1 MINRQDRF
9 ISIDWGTSS
18 FRMRLI
24 SLANERILEEYSS
37 NHGVAILDHQW
48 KTENSKIA
56 KLDYCKQFLTVQLE
70 KWKGL
75 TIEGTPIMISGM
87 ASSSIGMVEVDYKT
101 IPFNL
106 GTDLPNIK
114 QLQSTEVFPHPIYL
128 VGGLRS
134 DKDVM
139 RGEETLLLGM
149 TKDEINFSTHIVLP
163 GTHSKHIV
171 LKDDQLVYFQ
181 TYMTGELFELLSA
194 RSILKGSVE
203 PSDFD
208 VESFQKGVEAAVK
221 NPLLNAIFLTRT
233 NRLMNKLSTQQNYHW
248 LSGLLIGF
256 ELEAFKQQ
264 KKVTLIVGSK
274 LHQAYELALKQ
285 LNPGIQV
292 QVLEEASKI
301 SMGQIDLYKR
311 INNMEQ
317 KANGAI

>member
-9 ISIDWGTSS
+9 ISIDWGTSN

-24 SLANERILEEYSS
+24 SLADEKILEESFS
-37 NHGVAILDHQW
+37 NNGIAMLDHQW
-48 KTENSKIA
+48 KTENSKIE
-56 KLDYCKQFLTVQLE
+56 KLDYFKQFLAVQLE

-106 GTDLPNIK
+106 ETDLPNIK
-114 QLQSTEVFPHPIYL
+114 ELGSTVIFPHPIYL

-139 RGEETLLLGM
+139 RGEESILLGM
-149 TKDEINFSTHIVLP
+149 TREEINFSNHIVLP

-171 LKDDQLVYFQ
+171 LKDERLESFR

-194 RSILKGSVE
+194 KSILKGSVE
-203 PSDFD
+203 SSDLD
-208 VESFQKGVEAAVK
+208 AESFQKGVEAATK
-221 NPLLNAIFLTRT
+221 NPLLNAIFLART
-233 NRLMNKLSTQQNYHW
+233 NQLLNKLAAKQNYHW

-256 ELEAFKQQ
+256 ELETFRLQENA
-264 KKVTLIVGSK
+264 TLIVGSK

-285 LNPGIQV
+285 LNPVIQI
-292 QVLEEASKI
+292 QVLEEAPKI
-301 SMGQIDLYKR
+301 SMGQIALFKR
-311 INNMEQ
+311 LNNWQ
-317 KANGAI
+317 